1 LIEADIV
8 RSDRRGGACG
18 RWCRATDKT
27 SPSGRNARATRP
39 RSWSHASSSRAA
51 FDAPQTRA
59 VTGICPSGPVL
70 VCDEPLGCSSSV
82 LRTGHHFVALRRRT
96 VMRRFEIGKDHKIT
110 HSIGRR
116 PRKTLTCTLP
126 SNLRSIRAAWRPR
139 SSRLRSR
146 RASRACRR
154 GSRPAPSPGVARSRL
169 STSRC
174 CRNPPCR

>member
-1 LIEADIV
+1 MRLISAGSLV
-8 RSDRRGGACG
+8 RAQSGPLF
-18 RWCRATDKT
+18 RAI
-27 SPSGRNARATRP
+27 SQVRCLPSVTNKNRLYARQIRDGVIKHVISFITKVV
-39 RSWSHASSSRAA
+39 HM
-51 FDAPQTRA
+51 A
-59 VTGICPSGPVL
+59 VTGRI
-70 VCDEPLGCSSSV
+70 

-154 GSRPAPSPGVARSRL
+154 GSRPAPSPGVARSRS

>member
-1 LIEADIV
+1 MRLISAGSLV
-8 RSDRRGGACG
+8 RA
-18 RWCRATDKT
+18 
-27 SPSGRNARATRP
+27 
-39 RSWSHASSSRAA
+39 
-51 FDAPQTRA
+51 Q
-59 VTGICPSGPVL
+59 SGPLFRAISQVRCL
-70 VCDEPLGCSSSV
+70 PSVTNKNRLYARQIRDGV

-154 GSRPAPSPGVARSRL
+154 GSRPAPSPGVARSRS

>member
-1 LIEADIV
+1 MRLISAGSLV
-8 RSDRRGGACG
+8 RA
-18 RWCRATDKT
+18 
-27 SPSGRNARATRP
+27 
-39 RSWSHASSSRAA
+39 
-51 FDAPQTRA
+51 Q
-59 VTGICPSGPVL
+59 SGPLFRAISQVRCL
-70 VCDEPLGCSSSV
+70 PSVTNKNRLYARQIRDGV
-82 LRTGHHFVALRRRT
+82 LRTGHNFVALRRRT

-154 GSRPAPSPGVARSRL
+154 GSRPAPSPGVARSRS

>member
-1 LIEADIV
+1 MRLISAGSLV
-8 RSDRRGGACG
+8 RA
-18 RWCRATDKT
+18 
-27 SPSGRNARATRP
+27 
-39 RSWSHASSSRAA
+39 
-51 FDAPQTRA
+51 Q
-59 VTGICPSGPVL
+59 SGPLFRAISQVRCL
-70 VCDEPLGCSSSV
+70 PSVTNKNRLYARQIRDDV
-82 LRTGHHFVALRRRT
+82 LRTGHHFCRASPQDRDAQVRNRQRSQN
-96 VMRRFEIGKDHKIT
+96 H

-154 GSRPAPSPGVARSRL
+154 GSRPAPSPGVARSRS

>member
-1 LIEADIV
+1 VGFAVVGVEQPIKPRLPAEMQEQPDLDLGATQV
-8 RSDRRGGACG
+8 VQEFRSA
-18 RWCRATDKT
+18 
-27 SPSGRNARATRP
+27 SNPS
-39 RSWSHASSSRAA
+39 SH
-51 FDAPQTRA
+51 
-59 VTGICPSGPVL
+59 GNCPSGPVL

-139 SSRLRSR
+139 SSRPPIWSKRTRRRSI
-146 RASRACRR
+146 C
-154 GSRPAPSPGVARSRL
+154 
-169 STSRC
+169 
-174 CRNPPCR
+174 